1 MRKTV
6 AKEDLDRDWESTFYP
21 NLPGVEDPSHWRSL
35 APLDKGF
42 ANYGAEGERLQRRI
56 ELYLLDIGITP
67 DEIATFKSIMLDE
80 DK

>member
-6 AKEDLDRDWESTFYP
+6 AKEDLERDWESTFYP

-42 ANYGAEGERLQRRI
+42 ARYGGADDTLQRRI
-56 ELYLLDIGITP
+56 ELYLLSIGITP
-67 DEIATFKSIMLDE
+67 EEIDTFKAMMLE
-80 DK
+80 K